1 MPQYNEG
8 HQAKQ
13 VEDDAEEVKE
23 KVLYVHTGVHALFQR
38 HFTVD

>member
-1 MPQYNEG
+1 MPQHNEG

-13 VEDDAEEVKE
+13 VEDDAEEVQE
-23 KVLYVHTGVHALFQR
+23 EVLAVDTGVHALFER